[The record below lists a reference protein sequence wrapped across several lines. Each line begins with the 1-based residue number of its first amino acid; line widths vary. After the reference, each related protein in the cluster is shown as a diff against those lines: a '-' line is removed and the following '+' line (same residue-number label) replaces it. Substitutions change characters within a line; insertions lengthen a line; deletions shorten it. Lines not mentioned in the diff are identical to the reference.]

1 MSNNLKSCYKMV
13 RNVSALFYKK
23 KTKKK
28 TKQHLKKKPSKT
40 SLPNQIGLKLTSN
53 VY

>member
-13 RNVSALFYKK
+13 RNVSAIFYKNIK
-23 KTKKK
+23 KNMAT
-28 TKQHLKKKPSKT
+28 LEKKKPSKT